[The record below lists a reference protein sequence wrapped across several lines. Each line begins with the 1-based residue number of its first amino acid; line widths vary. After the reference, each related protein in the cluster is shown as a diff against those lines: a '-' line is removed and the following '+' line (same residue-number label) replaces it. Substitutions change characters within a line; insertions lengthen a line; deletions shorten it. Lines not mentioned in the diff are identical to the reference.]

1 MSGQGFELWCDG
13 YGCKP
18 ADLMFVGISAGRLG
32 ALQSK
37 VPFTKDASGRL
48 LQRCLGSLGLSK
60 SDEFSLA
67 PELVNC
73 YITNLVK
80 GRFLTDEGLNR
91 LPMLK
96 EILFWLPHFSHEVE
110 TVKPKVILCLGEQV
124 YSTIRP
130 RYPRLARQL
139 KHPRWY
145 QAHGALSNQMAFRT
159 MTFDYA
165 QEIGE
170 FTQESP
176 NDFRQPVR
184 SATPNAD

>member
-1 MSGQGFELWCDG
+1 MSGQGFEVWCEG
-13 YGCKP
+13 YGSVP

-32 ALQSK
+32 ALQTH

-80 GRFLTDEGLNR
+80 GRCLTDEGLNR
-91 LPMLK
+91 LPTMK
-96 EILFWLPHFSHEVE
+96 EILWWQPRFVEEVE
-110 TVKPKVILCLGEQV
+110 KVEPKLILCLGEQV
-124 YSTIRP
+124 FSTVRF

-139 KHPRWY
+139 RHPRWY
-145 QAHGALSNQMAFRT
+145 QAHGALSNEKSFRT
-159 MTFDYA
+159 MVFDYA
-165 QEIGE
+165 QEVGE
-170 FTQESP
+170 VAGET
-176 NDFRQPVR
+176 
-184 SATPNAD
+184 A